1 MTQSHYYELSNLATL
16 SEECD
21 SDFKEDV
28 FEETD
33 LSAALYFLIIDKEVY
48 QGGDLDELI
57 TLLLV
62 GLEM

>member
-1 MTQSHYYELSNLATL
+1 MTWSSYGELSNLATL
-16 SEECD
+16 SDQCESEYE
-21 SDFKEDV
+21 EDV
-28 FEETD
+28 FTETD